1 MVGRKKKRE
10 EKGIQN
16 LMLKEIRLQRIL
28 QILIEVIVSVSTY
41 NHPPTMKYLIVVDKS
56 TP

>member
-41 NHPPTMKYLIVVDKS
+41 NHPPTMKYLMVVDKS
-56 TP
+56 MT